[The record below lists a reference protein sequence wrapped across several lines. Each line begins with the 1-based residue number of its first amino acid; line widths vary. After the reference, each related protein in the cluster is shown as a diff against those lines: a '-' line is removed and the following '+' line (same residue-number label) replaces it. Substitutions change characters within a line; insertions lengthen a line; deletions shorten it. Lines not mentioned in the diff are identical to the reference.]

1 MKKITMTPQAQL
13 QRARGTVLLTKKDFF
28 KEHKHLI
35 KLLKV
40 GEQLVKEAKSQQK
53 EVNKYRKR
61 KSK

>member
-1 MKKITMTPQAQL
+1 MKKITM
-13 QRARGTVLLTKKDFF
+13 TKKDFF

-40 GEQLVKEAKSQQK
+40 GEQLVKEAISQQK